1 MATLGLVLS
10 VVMIILSVLLCI
22 IILLQSKRS
31 AGLGAIGGGGGSGD
45 TYWSKNKGSSME
57 GALERYTK
65 IGGALFM
72 ILALV
77 INLIG

>member
-1 MATLGLVLS
+1 MATISLILS
-10 VVMIILSVLLCI
+10 VVLILLSVLLCI

-31 AGLGAIGGGGGSGD
+31 AGLGAINATGSSD

-57 GALERYTK
+57 GTLERYTK

-77 INLIG
+77 LNLIG

>member
-1 MATLGLVLS
+1 MATLSLVLS
-10 VVMIILSVLLCI
+10 VVLVILSVLLCV

-31 AGLGAIGGGGGSGD
+31 AGLGAIGGGSGD

-77 INLIG
+77 INLIR

>member
-1 MATLGLVLS
+1 MSTIAIVLSGVLLVLS
-10 VVMIILSVLLCI
+10 IFLCI

-31 AGLGAIGGGGGSGD
+31 AGLGAISAAGSGD

-72 ILALV
+72 ILALA
-77 INLIG
+77 INLLA